1 MGALLFAVQKSRSI
15 RVLASIISNMLEK
28 PRCETMSQKP
38 KSMCRSWPGE
48 RLSVFVVGPF
58 GGWLNLDI
66 RQMGHWCL
74 YGGSGFLGRPRSVE
88 ERHIWSILR

>member
-1 MGALLFAVQKSRSI
+1 MKLCPQNQNRCVGADQVRGYLYLLF
-15 RVLASIISNMLEK
+15 
-28 PRCETMSQKP
+28 
-38 KSMCRSWPGE
+38 
-48 RLSVFVVGPF
+48 GPF